1 MKILRL
7 SLHKLPFDIMK
18 TGDKKLE
25 FRKPSKW
32 IMSRLVDKNGEPKHY
47 DYVEFTNGYGADKHK
62 FMAEYKGFE
71 FSKTLIPATYHY
83 PNGLSV
89 VVSNGDV
96 IIELGELYEKK

>member
-47 DYVEFTNGYGADKHK
+47 DYVEFTNGYGADKPK

-71 FSKTLIPATYHY
+71 FSKTLLPATYHY
-83 PNGLSV
+83 TNGLSV

-96 IIELGELYEKK
+96 IIELGDLYEKK